1 MKHKPR
7 KRFGQNFLEDRAVLQ
22 RLAAAVAASPDD
34 ELIEIGPGEGALTA
48 LLLASGARVTA
59 VELDRDLA
67 GALRERDFGP
77 QFTLVEGDALKT
89 DFSALL
95 PEHGGGRV
103 VGNLPYNISTPLL
116 FHLLDFR
123 DRILDMHFL
132 LQREVVQRLA
142 ASPGTK
148 AYGRLSVVTQLHCG
162 VEPLFEVAP
171 EAFRPAPKVISQV
184 VRLRPKP
191 LPPTLDLGALDTLLR
206 TAFSQRRKTL
216 RKVLQAWFSPDQLQD
231 LELDPIRRPDTLSVD
246 EFTRLARHLPEQAA

>member
-95 PEHGGGRV
+95 PEHGGGRI

-116 FHLLDFR
+116 FHLLRFR
-123 DRILDMHFL
+123 DRIDDMHFL

-142 ASPGTK
+142 ASPGSK
-148 AYGRLSVVTQLHCG
+148 SYGRLSVMTQLHCA
-162 VEPLFEVAP
+162 VDPLFEVHP
-171 EAFRPAPKVISQV
+171 EAFRPAPKVMSQFV
-184 VRLRPKP
+184 CLRPRP
-191 LPPTLDLGALDTLLR
+191 LPAGLDLVALDRLLR
-206 TAFSQRRKTL
+206 TSFGQRRKTL
-216 RKVLQAWFSPDQLQD
+216 RKVLQSTFSEHRLRD
-231 LELDPIRRPDTLSVD
+231 LGIDPSRRPDTLSVD